1 MKKRD
6 FIFIAAVFCAAALL
20 FSVAKLL
27 PEADTVYIYKD
38 TKLIGTYSLNEP
50 QTINI
55 DETNTAV
62 IEKGYVYMKDA
73 TCPDKLCIK
82 QGRLSDSSKTIVC
95 LPNKVVISTASGK
108 TAVDTVAR

>member
-20 FSVAKLL
+20 FFILKLL
-27 PEADTVYIYKD
+27 PEADTVYIHKD
-38 TKLIGTYSLNEP
+38 SKLIGSYSLSEP

-55 DETNTAV
+55 NGTNTAV
-62 IEKGYVYMKDA
+62 IENGCVYMKDA

-82 QGRLSDSSKTIVC
+82 QGKLSDSSKTIVC
-95 LPNKVVISTASGK
+95 LPNKVVISTISDK
-108 TAVDTVAR
+108 TAVDSVAR